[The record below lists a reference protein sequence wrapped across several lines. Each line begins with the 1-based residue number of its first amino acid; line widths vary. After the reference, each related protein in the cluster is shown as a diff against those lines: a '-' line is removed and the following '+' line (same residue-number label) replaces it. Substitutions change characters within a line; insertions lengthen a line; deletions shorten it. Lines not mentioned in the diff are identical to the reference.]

1 MIDIPLGSL
10 SNIYLELSD
19 QFPDMGSSVMT
30 LPNSSAVEEDLLS
43 PTNGAQNFSS
53 EAAALSLVPNVPF
66 EITNGALQGNS
77 SSSPVLVTT
86 PENLSQV
93 GTS

>member
-1 MIDIPLGSL
+1 MIDVPLGSL

-30 LPNSSAVEEDLLS
+30 LPNSSPVEEDLLS

-66 EITNGALQGNS
+66 EITNSNLPGNS
-77 SSSPVLVTT
+77 SSSVLVTT